1 MDSIDLLI
9 CSPYLAHSC
18 VLGTCTSQP
27 TVLSLS
33 KGYNIKQKLEISC
46 GLNHVLSGK
55 HLFEFFFF
63 PQQLYSLCLVS
74 HASLH
79 TKSYFPVASVLE
91 LILADPAEKEAHFL
105 LSQSSFQSVP
115 PRQMRADSRT
125 AHVSVGV
132 CLVCTAQRAAPV
144 R

>member
-1 MDSIDLLI
+1 MYAISMDSVDLLI

-55 HLFEFFFF
+55 HLFEFFFSLNNF
-63 PQQLYSLCLVS
+63 ILCALSVMPLYRQRVIFLLLLCLS
-74 HASLH
+74 
-79 TKSYFPVASVLE
+79 
-91 LILADPAEKEAHFL
+91 
-105 LSQSSFQSVP
+105 
-115 PRQMRADSRT
+115 
-125 AHVSVGV
+125 
-132 CLVCTAQRAAPV
+132 
-144 R
+144 